1 MTARLNLGARHS
13 IDGRT
18 PLGAFE
24 MPTHHLLTHGVIVGM
39 TGSGK
44 TGLVTVLVEEA
55 MRAGVP
61 VLVID
66 IKGDLPNLKL
76 ALHR

>member
-1 MTARLNLGARHS
+1 MTTKLRLGARRS
-13 IDGRT
+13 LDGRAS
-18 PLGAFE
+18 LGTHE
-24 MPTHHLLTHGVIVGM
+24 MNPSDLLTHGVIVGM

-55 MRAGVP
+55 LRAEVP
-61 VLVID
+61 VLMID
-66 IKGDLPNLKL
+66 IKGDLPNLML

>member
-1 MTARLNLGARHS
+1 M
-13 IDGRT
+13 
-18 PLGAFE
+18 
-24 MPTHHLLTHGVIVGM
+24 
-39 TGSGK
+39 
-44 TGLVTVLVEEA
+44 TVLVEEA

-76 ALHR
+76 GLQREVNGDEAVV